1 MSTPA
6 AFAEINRF
14 AAFYRAELSRTGF
27 KPDATSTRDTRV
39 KFLQETVKRFC
50 SPLLS
55 MKRGSPTRPIS
66 DEVVVYVRTREF
78 RDFLRN
84 GGTSNYEVLLSDE
97 TELLPMDQPL
107 VNPLDLTTLTEPITT
122 VPTVPGCSSVPVPEP
137 EPEPTPIPPGIPTY
151 ESLGGDQFFRD
162 HVGVPLAT
170 DMREVGQHLN
180 DGSSVWFSRTAYDC
194 IQARFQDP
202 TVDIVPIAL
211 HHRNEWRAILNLPPI
226 EVK

>member
-14 AAFYRAELSRTGF
+14 AVFYAAELSRTGF

-39 KFLQETVKRFC
+39 AFLQETVKRFC

-84 GGTSNYEVLLSDE
+84 GGTSAYEVLLSDE
-97 TELLPMDQPL
+97 TEVLPMEQPL
-107 VNPLDLTTLTEPITT
+107 VNPLDLSTLTEPLMK
-122 VPTVPGCSSVPVPEP
+122 VPTVPGCTGPAPEP
-137 EPEPTPIPPGIPTY
+137 IPEPQPPAT
-151 ESLGGDQFFRD
+151 LGFPYPDE
-162 HVGVPLAT
+162 AT
-170 DMREVGQHLN
+170 AVK
-180 DGSSVWFSRTAYDC
+180 AY
-194 IQARFQDP
+194 QARVKATYIEAGRIFPDP
-202 TVDIVPIAL
+202 DDSDAFRHFTRYGYSCSKMPEPDAADKHIAEL
-211 HHRNEWRAILNLPPI
+211 RADLNLPI